1 MPENKV
7 IFGVRNAH
15 YAIITEMDDGTLTY
29 GAPVRLPGATEIA
42 LDPKGDQNDFYADDV
57 LYYTTSTNQGYEVTL
72 TLANITREFRTD
84 VLGETFDE
92 VNGILTENS
101 LVNPRKIAFL
111 FEFDG
116 DVRATRHCLYNCT
129 VSKPGMDSETRTES
143 VEPKTQEVTITAAPR
158 VNDGVVKRSTTGD
171 TPDAIYTG
179 WYDAVYNPVE
189 TTPAV

>member
-15 YAIITEMDDGTLTY
+15 YAVATELDDGTLTY
-29 GAPVRLPGATEIA
+29 SAPVRLPGATEIA

-72 TLANITREFRTD
+72 TIANITREFRTD

-143 VEPKTQEVTITAAPR
+143 VEPKTQEITITAAPR
-158 VNDGVVKRSTTGD
+158 VSDGVVKRSTTGD

-179 WYDAVYNPVE
+179 WYTAVYNPTE